1 VPLVPSSRRQI
12 GLPGAT
18 ALVVSSMIGT
28 GVFTTS
34 GFALE
39 LLGRPGAVLVVW
51 AIGGLIATC
60 GAIGYGALARR
71 FSESGGEY
79 ALLSRTVHPL
89 AGFLAGWVS
98 LLAGFTAPIAA
109 SALALQA
116 YLAGIVQGWAAEW
129 LATAAILAA
138 ALLHGVRVRVGVAFQ
153 VAAVGI
159 ELALIAAFLVLG
171 AWALP
176 PPHPIALSSPGVP
189 APGAFAVALVW
200 VSFAYSGWNAAIYV
214 AGELRDPERDI
225 TRALLLGTVLVTALY
240 VALNAVFLAAAP
252 PAALAGAANV
262 AAVAAQ
268 AIGGPRLRVAVALL
282 VALALFASL
291 SGMMLAG
298 PRVYARMAED
308 GYLPRLVAAGG
319 DAPAAAVALQA
330 GLAVVVVWVATLAE
344 LLSYIGFTLG
354 LSAAATVA
362 SLIALR
368 RREGPARL
376 PVPGYPVTPAA
387 FIVVTLAISGF
398 LIAHQ
403 PREALLG
410 LLTVASGLPMYWL
423 RPRRRPS
430 PNLHT

>member
-60 GAIGYGALARR
+60 GGIGYGALARR
-71 FSESGGEY
+71 FPESGGEY

-176 PPHPIALSSPGVP
+176 APHPIALSSPGVP

-268 AIGGPRLRVAVALL
+268 AIGGPRLRVAVSLL

-319 DAPAAAVALQA
+319 DAPAAAVGLQA

-398 LIAHQ
+398 LVAHQ

-423 RPRRRPS
+423 RPRRPPS
-430 PNLHT
+430 PNLHI